1 MRYLITHPDH
11 KPFYSIVFDPS
22 EHWIEGMTVYDV
34 IDGTHMSKRHE
45 WQLTIID
52 SL

>member
-11 KPFYSIVFDPS
+11 KPFYVNVFDPS
-22 EHWIEGMTVYDV
+22 EHWIEGMTVFDLKEG
-34 IDGTHMSKRHE
+34 IHMIARYIWE
-45 WQLTIID
+45 ITVID